1 MIFFSAWGWIT
12 CWGSEQVS
20 MNYEVKSCLVST
32 SHDGV
37 KVELTASILSK
48 QLGKPNIQSLIN
60 SILLNEYMEVGMKN
74 F

>member
-1 MIFFSAWGWIT
+1 MIFSAWGWIT

-20 MNYEVKSCLVST
+20 MNYEVKSCLVAT
-32 SHDGV
+32 SHDDV

-48 QLGKPNIQSLIN
+48 QLGKPNIQSLISN
-60 SILLNEYMEVGMKN
+60 ILLNEYMEVGMKS